1 MSVMT
6 WVYRILLLGISAGV
20 VSCIWTE
27 KKAAKQVSNAI
38 VLIPLILRFLM
49 IK

>member
-1 MSVMT
+1 MLT
-6 WVYRILLLGISAGV
+6 LVYRLIVLFIICLVIWDLWGEKDWRHQMMAG
-20 VSCIWTE
+20 
-27 KKAAKQVSNAI
+27 I

>member
-1 MSVMT
+1 MVT
-6 WVYRILLLGISAGV
+6 LVYRILLLGIIVGI
-20 VSCIWTE
+20 VSCVWSE
-27 KKAAKQVSNAI
+27 KKVAKQVEHSI